1 MPNTNGHGP
10 KRAIL
15 YARVSTDEQA
25 RSGYSLAQQI
35 EALRTYAAREG
46 YEVLEKVSDPG
57 ESGASL
63 ERPGMDRVRDL
74 VAAGGVS
81 AVLAQDRDRF
91 SREPAYLYLLREE
104 FAAHG
109 TRIKS
114 LNDRGDDSPEGQLT
128 DGILDQLAKFE
139 RAKTAERSRRGKKQ
153 KARLGK
159 ILSTRAAYGFDW
171 NSARDGYVINLEQ
184 MAVLRR
190 MFYMVGV
197 EGRSLCAIQKELS
210 EDGVTSPTGKAQ
222 WDIQSIRKLLKRD
235 LYRPHT
241 YTEMRELVA
250 PDALARLEL
259 DKNYGVYWF
268 GERAE
273 TRKRVSENGES
284 GRVYRHRY
292 TSSVRPAA
300 DRVGVPVPDSGIP
313 REWVDGARANL
324 KNNRRPANA
333 GRRLWDLS
341 AGILHCSE
349 CGRAMSPR
357 TANRAYFYY
366 ACTVGPSK
374 RHHGCSAK
382 KFHPAAELEERVW
395 SAVSAILAD
404 PEKLRAGLDEMIE
417 QERAQMLGDPVKE
430 AAALGRRLREI
441 KSRRSRYQEMAAS
454 GLIDFDEL
462 RERLAGIE
470 DARVDTQQALEAI
483 RSRAEHLERLGQNR
497 QTLLEEYAGAMPEAL
512 GALPPEERH
521 RVYRILRLRVNLA
534 PCGDLETSGDVM
546 PAALSRIETPSL
558 PG

>member
-1 MPNTNGHGP
+1 MTSTNGHGP

-15 YARVSTDEQA
+15 YVRVSTDEQA

-35 EALRTYAAREG
+35 EALRAHAAREG
-46 YEVLEKVSDPG
+46 YEVLEEVSDPG

-74 VAAGGVS
+74 VAAGRVS

-109 TRIKS
+109 TRIRS

-159 ILSTRAAYGFDW
+159 ILSSRAAYGFDW
-171 NSARDGYVINLEQ
+171 NTARDGYVIHPEQ
-184 MAVLRR
+184 MAVMRR
-190 MFYMVGV
+190 LFYMVGV
-197 EGRSLCAIQKELS
+197 ECRSLCAIREQLS
-210 EDGVTSPTGKAQ
+210 EDGVLSPTGKQQ
-222 WDIQSIRKLLKRD
+222 WDVQSIRKLLKRD

-241 YTEMRELVA
+241 YAEMRELVT
-250 PDALARLEL
+250 PDALARLEPS
-259 DKNYGVYWF
+259 KNYGVYWF
-268 GERAE
+268 GERTE
-273 TRKRVSENGES
+273 TRKRVSENGEC

-292 TSSVRPAA
+292 TSSVRPVA

-313 REWVDGARANL
+313 REWVDSARANL

-333 GRRLWDLS
+333 GRRFWDLS
-341 AGILHCSE
+341 AGTLRCSE
-349 CGRAMSPR
+349 CGRVMSPR
-357 TANRAYFYY
+357 TANRTYFYY
-366 ACTVGPSK
+366 TCTVGPNK
-374 RHHGCSAK
+374 RKHGCSAK

-404 PEKLRAGLDEMIE
+404 PEKLRTGLDEMLE
-417 QERAQMLGDPVKE
+417 RERAQMLGDPVKE
-430 AAALGRRLREI
+430 AATLGKRLREI
-441 KSRRSRYQEMAAS
+441 KGRRSRYQEMAAA

-470 DARVDTQQALEAI
+470 DARVDTERALEAI
-483 RSRAEHLERLGQNR
+483 QRRTEHLDRLEQNR
-497 QTLLEEYAGAMPEAL
+497 NVLLEEYAGAMPEAL
-512 GALPPEERH
+512 GTLSPEERH
-521 RVYRILRLRVNLA
+521 RVYRILRLRVNMA
-534 PCGDLETSGDVM
+534 PSGDLEMSGDVM
-546 PAALSRIETPSL
+546 PVPLSRIATPS
-558 PG
+558 PPD

>member
-25 RSGYSLAQQI
+25 RSGYSLAQQL
-35 EALRTYAAREG
+35 EALRDYAAREG
-46 YEVLEKVSDPG
+46 YEVLEEAVDPG

-159 ILSTRAAYGFDW
+159 ILSTRVAYGFDW

-197 EGRSLCAIQKELS
+197 EGRSLCAIQKELG
-210 EDGVTSPTGKAQ
+210 EDGVPSPTGKAQ

-241 YTEMRELVA
+241 YAEMRELVA
-250 PDALARLEL
+250 PDALARLEP

-292 TSSVRPAA
+292 TSSVRPVA

-333 GRRLWDLS
+333 GKKALGSLCGYSALLRVRAGDVSAHREPRLLLLCLYSRTEQKASWLLRQEVSSRGRARRESVERGIGYPDGPREAPRRARRDDRARTCPDARRPRKGGCRSRQEAPRDQEPAVAVSGDGGVRAYRLRRAARTPCRDRRCTRRYPTGPRSHPEPGGASRAAGAKPPNLARGIRRSHARS
-341 AGILHCSE
+341 AG
-349 CGRAMSPR
+349 RAAVRR
-357 TANRAYFYY
+357 TSQGIQDSAL
-366 ACTVGPSK
+366 ACES
-374 RHHGCSAK
+374 
-382 KFHPAAELEERVW
+382 
-395 SAVSAILAD
+395 SAVW
-404 PEKLRAGLDEMIE
+404 
-417 QERAQMLGDPVKE
+417 
-430 AAALGRRLREI
+430 
-441 KSRRSRYQEMAAS
+441 
-454 GLIDFDEL
+454 
-462 RERLAGIE
+462 
-470 DARVDTQQALEAI
+470 
-483 RSRAEHLERLGQNR
+483 
-497 QTLLEEYAGAMPEAL
+497 
-512 GALPPEERH
+512 
-521 RVYRILRLRVNLA
+521 
-534 PCGDLETSGDVM
+534 
-546 PAALSRIETPSL
+546 
-558 PG
+558 